1 CLCADPT
8 RPGGVDRFQL
18 RLCPGQRQLRAWRPL
33 RPIWL
38 GLEPVRHSQR
48 TLDTALADAD
58 PVPAGGGADCRAAL
72 RHPHRL
78 SNCPPEQ
85 QRSSPGIPSH
95 VTGQRIYD
103 GDNLR
108 VFAIIHRLEAHAARA
123 DCPDYHLAHSRGT
136 TCGDPELS
144 ALVATCTLTDARNR
158 HHCGYTRSGWL
169 P

>member
-1 CLCADPT
+1 
-8 RPGGVDRFQL
+8 
-18 RLCPGQRQLRAWRPL
+18 
-33 RPIWL
+33 
-38 GLEPVRHSQR
+38 QR

-169 P
+169 PAECVQGGGGRNRHAAFQFGGCDAWHRHWPRFGD